1 MPFNIT
7 TTEHPS
13 GDRIHSRNVSSREQD
28 LVNASRAPWHEIHRG
43 FPSRFSKERH
53 GYTLSTVK
61 VLTITSED
69 DSIGVL
75 LPLVCLA
82 LFLFSAAFAFRC
94 QRRRERKYRVSSPQ
108 RVSKLGTSEQGQ
120 DYDALSRQKNSNGHR
135 RKQQLKQGGQNV
147 THLHRPVTN
156 VVPPPLCTN
165 CRIEKWRQDGRT
177 WCHSLGDRPNVGACA
192 NGKLP
197 YRDAEAHVIKYYA
210 TPNKFV
216 DSPELLSSV
225 FFTPESMI
233 VPYPPLHGITPAP
246 HHAMDT
252 CSSIHED
259 AASETGWDDG
269 SPSSVANCACRLIT
283 DKVVEPNSGI
293 PEVWV

>member
-7 TTEHPS
+7 TTERPC
-13 GDRIHSRNVSSREQD
+13 GDRIHSRNVSNREQD
-28 LVNASRAPWHEIHRG
+28 LANASRAPWPEIHRG

-120 DYDALSRQKNSNGHR
+120 DYDALSRQQKNSNGHR

-165 CRIEKWRQDGRT
+165 CRIEKWRQDA
-177 WCHSLGDRPNVGACA
+177 D
-192 NGKLP
+192 
-197 YRDAEAHVIKYYA
+197 YA